1 MKYDIKTD
9 ENWNT
14 TLILNIDKKEF
25 DAEYNKAMNLFRK
38 QSNIPGFRPGKAP
51 MSLIEKK
58 YSQDIESE
66 TISRILPEKY
76 SEILKENEELHP
88 ITQPMVTN
96 VKKESDEIIITIIFD
111 SMPKIEIK
119 GYDKIQIDVEKK
131 EVNDEILNTEIEKVR
146 KNYAK
151 MDEKKDALTETD
163 VALVDFKVFDDKDKE
178 MEELSINDYS
188 VELSGKIVYPEISNA
203 LIGKKNDDNVNIDYT
218 YADDF
223 QDEKLRS
230 KKVRFNLLIKK
241 TFTRILPEMNDEFAG
256 SFGMKNMKQ
265 VKTAVKNNLQNEF
278 DRDFKAR
285 KEENLFNDLI
295 EKNKFNVPA
304 SLVSAH
310 MKSIISGMGGDEKNK
325 LDDKMKSIYKPYAEW
340 RAKREIILN
349 TLIKQENI
357 LVDDKEI
364 EEEIE
369 KMKKHTDEKVRN
381 YAEREDIKDNVRID
395 RLYDKAMNF
404 LSERI
409 TLKSKIKNKGEKN
422 ASDTNGS

>member
-1 MKYDIKTD
+1 MKYDIKTN
-9 ENWNT
+9 EHWNT
-14 TLILNIDKKEF
+14 TLVMNIDKKKF
-25 DAEYNKAMNLFRK
+25 DTEYSQVMNLFRK

-51 MSLIEKK
+51 KSLIEKK
-58 YSQDIESE
+58 YSHDVESE

-88 ITQPMVTN
+88 ITQPMVTD
-96 VKKESDEIIITIIFD
+96 VKKENDEVIITIIFD

-119 GYDKIQIDVEKK
+119 GYDSIELDVEKK
-131 EVNDEILNTEIEKVR
+131 EVNDDMLNTEIEKVR

-151 MDEKKDALTETD
+151 MDEKKDELMEND

-188 VELSGKIVYPEISNA
+188 VELNGKVVYPEITNA
-203 LIGKKNDDNVNIDYT
+203 LIGKKNEDIINVDYT

-223 QDEKLRS
+223 QDEKLRN

-241 TFTRILPEMNDEFAG
+241 TFTRTLPEMNDEFATN
-256 SFGMKNMKQ
+256 FGMKNMEQ

-278 DRDFKAR
+278 DRDFKAK

-304 SLVSAH
+304 SLVNAH
-310 MKSIISGMGGDEKNK
+310 MKSIVTGMGGKDENK
-325 LDDKMKSIYKPYAEW
+325 LDDKMKAIYKPYAEW

-349 TLIKQENI
+349 TLIKQEKI

-364 EEEIE
+364 EEEIK
-369 KMKKHTDEKVRN
+369 KMKKHPDKKVRD
-381 YAEREDIKDNVRID
+381 YAEKEDIKDNVKIN

-404 LSERI
+404 LSEKV
-409 TLKSKIKNKGEKN
+409 TIKANTENKGDKN

>member
-9 ENWNT
+9 EHWNT

-25 DAEYNKAMNLFRK
+25 DTEYSRVMNLFKK

-58 YSQDIESE
+58 YSQDVESE
-66 TISRILPEKY
+66 TISKILPEKY

-96 VKKESDEIIITIIFD
+96 VKKENDEVIITIIFD

-119 GYDKIQIDVEKK
+119 GYDSIKLDIEKK
-131 EVNDEILNTEIEKVR
+131 EVNDDMLNSEIERVR

-188 VELSGKIVYPEISNA
+188 VELNGKVVYPEITNA
-203 LIGKKNDDNVNIDYT
+203 LIGKKNEDTVNVDYT

-223 QDEKLRS
+223 QDEKLRN

-241 TFTRILPEMNDEFAG
+241 TFTRTLPEMNDEFATN
-256 SFGMKNMKQ
+256 FGMKNMEQ

-304 SLVSAH
+304 SLVNAH
-310 MKSIISGMGGDEKNK
+310 MKSIITGMGGKDENK
-325 LDDKMKSIYKPYAEW
+325 LDDKMKAIYKPYAEW

-349 TLIKQENI
+349 TLIKQEKI

-369 KMKKHTDEKVRN
+369 KMKKHHDKKVRD
-381 YAEREDIKDNVRID
+381 YAEKEDIKDNVRID

-404 LSERI
+404 LSEKI
-409 TLKSKIKNKGEKN
+409 TIKTNTENKGDKN

>member
-9 ENWNT
+9 EHWNT

-25 DAEYNKAMNLFRK
+25 DTEYSRVMNLFKK

-58 YSQDIESE
+58 YSQDVESE

-96 VKKESDEIIITIIFD
+96 VKKENDEVIITIIFD

-119 GYDKIQIDVEKK
+119 GYDSIELDVEKK
-131 EVNDEILNTEIEKVR
+131 EVNDDMLNTEIERVR

-163 VALVDFKVFDDKDKE
+163 VVLVDFKVFDDKDKE
-178 MEELSINDYS
+178 MEELNINDYS
-188 VELSGKIVYPEISNA
+188 VELNGKVVYPEITNA
-203 LIGKKNDDNVNIDYT
+203 LIGKKNEDTVNVNYT

-223 QDEKLRS
+223 QDEKLRN

-241 TFTRILPEMNDEFAG
+241 TFSRVLPEMNDEFATN
-256 SFGMKNMKQ
+256 FGMKNMEQ

-278 DRDFKAR
+278 DKDFKAK

-304 SLVSAH
+304 SLINAH
-310 MKSIISGMGGDEKNK
+310 MKSIITGMGGKDENK

-349 TLIKQENI
+349 TLIKQEKI

-369 KMKKHTDEKVRN
+369 KMKKHPDKKVRD
-381 YAEREDIKDNVRID
+381 YAEKEDIKDNMKID
-395 RLYDKAMNF
+395 RLYNKAMNF
-404 LSERI
+404 LSEKV
-409 TLKSKIKNKGEKN
+409 TIKANTENKGDKN

>member
-9 ENWNT
+9 EHWNT
-14 TLILNIDKKEF
+14 TLVLNIDKKEF
-25 DAEYNKAMNLFRK
+25 DTEYSRVMNLFKK

-58 YSQDIESE
+58 YSQDVESE
-66 TISRILPEKY
+66 TISKILPEKY

-88 ITQPMVTN
+88 ITQPMVTD
-96 VKKESDEIIITIIFD
+96 VKKENDEVIITIIFD

-119 GYDKIQIDVEKK
+119 GYDSIELDVEKK
-131 EVNDEILNTEIEKVR
+131 EVNDDMLNNEIERVR

-188 VELSGKIVYPEISNA
+188 VELNGKVVYPEITNA
-203 LIGKKNDDNVNIDYT
+203 LIGKKNGDTINVDYT

-223 QDEKLRS
+223 QDEKLRN

-241 TFTRILPEMNDEFAG
+241 TFSRILPEMNDEFATN
-256 SFGMKNMKQ
+256 FGMKNMEQ

-304 SLVSAH
+304 SLINAH
-310 MKSIISGMGGDEKNK
+310 MKSIVTGMGGKDENK

-349 TLIKQENI
+349 TLIKQEKI
-357 LVDDKEI
+357 LVDEKEI

-369 KMKKHTDEKVRN
+369 KMKKHPDKKVRD
-381 YAEREDIKDNVRID
+381 YAEKEDIKDNVKID

-404 LSERI
+404 LSEKV
-409 TLKSKIKNKGEKN
+409 TIKANTENKGDKN